1 MVEVERDFFLGKVLL
16 GFSLRKDLW
25 DEESLE
31 RDSWY
36 VFGPRF
42 NEYESLYPCRV
53 HLEKVIDQVF
63 EAGGR

>member
-1 MVEVERDFFLGKVLL
+1 MKKVSR
-16 GFSLRKDLW
+16 GTRGMCSDLV
-25 DEESLE
+25 S
-31 RDSWY
+31 
-36 VFGPRF
+36 